1 MEKQNKAVGFYR
13 HLPITNNE
21 SFENVLIDVPIASG
35 HDILVKVGGI
45 SVNPVD
51 TFVRRGGRNNKL
63 VKPKIIGWDAVGTV
77 IAKGD
82 EVSLF
87 TVGDRVWYAGDFT
100 RSGSNAQQ
108 QLVDERI
115 ASLAPNNLD
124 DTQAAAIP
132 LVGLTAYE
140 SLFEKLSIDWFTNNT
155 KKTIL
160 IINGAGGVGSIGIQ
174 LAKLAGLTVIATA
187 SKPESVAWVKKLG
200 ANYVVDHHKDLI
212 TQVRKFGNKYV
223 NYILNLN
230 NLDAHWHEIA
240 ELIKPDGQVTATTE
254 NRKLID
260 LQKLTKKRVT
270 FSWEWMYS
278 KSYYQTE
285 NMISQHEILNHLSR
299 LYEEGKL
306 QPITTKTYKPIN
318 AENMKKAHSDIESG
332 HTVGKVTVVSWENN

>member
-1 MEKQNKAVGFYR
+1 MTKQVKAVGFYR
-13 HLPITNNE
+13 HLPIMDSD
-21 SFENVLIDVPIASG
+21 SFEDVSIDTPDTSG
-35 HDILVKVGGI
+35 HDILVKVDGV

-51 TFVRRGGRNNKL
+51 TFVRKGGRKNKL

-82 EVSLF
+82 NVSLF
-87 TVGDRVWYAGDFT
+87 NIGDRVWYAGDFT

-115 ASLAPNNLD
+115 VSLAPHNLED
-124 DTQAAAIP
+124 SQAAAIP

-140 SLFEKLSIDWFTNNT
+140 SLFEKLNINWSGNNT

-160 IINGAGGVGSIGIQ
+160 IINGSGGVGSIAIQ

-200 ANYVVDHHKDLI
+200 ASDVVDHHEDLI
-212 TQVRKFGNKYV
+212 TQVHKTGHQYV
-223 NYILNLN
+223 DYILNLN
-230 NLDAHWHEIA
+230 NLDAHWFEIA
-240 ELIKPDGQVTATTE
+240 ELIKPDGQVVATTE
-254 NRKLID
+254 NHRLID

-285 NMISQHEILNHLSR
+285 DMISQHDILGHLAK
-299 LYEEGKL
+299 LYEEEKL
-306 QPITTKTYKPIN
+306 QPIVTKTYQPIN
-318 AENMKKAHSDIESG
+318 AENMKQAHADVESG
-332 HTVGKVTVVSWENN
+332 HMIGKVTVVSWDSK